1 MRHRKLA
8 ITELGRVDC
17 ETFRLQ
23 PKHPIVLLLDNVRSL
38 QNVGAMFRT
47 ADAFGIEGLALCG
60 ITGRPPHRELHNTA
74 LGAEDSVAWSY
85 YSSVT
90 DAVAH
95 YRAAGYQIAVL
106 EQCEGSIPLQAF
118 SPTKETPLVL
128 VVGNEVEG
136 VTQAV
141 ASEADV
147 CIEIPQWGTKHSLNV
162 ATAAGIVLWELVKP
176 WSLCHR
182 KEDS

>member
-1 MRHRKLA
+1 MRYRKLA
-8 ITELGRVDC
+8 TSELGRVDC

-47 ADAFGIEGLALCG
+47 ADAFAIEGLALCG

-85 YSSVT
+85 YPSALE
-90 DAVAH
+90 AVAH
-95 YRAAGYQIAVL
+95 YRAEGYQIVVL
-106 EQCEGSIPLQAF
+106 EQCEESIPLQAF
-118 SPTKETPLVL
+118 SPAQETHLVV

-162 ATAAGIVLWELVKP
+162 ATAAGIVLWEFIKP
-176 WSLCHR
+176 WSSCHR
-182 KEDS
+182 KEGS